1 MIRQQA
7 DSSIDFSPAAFYNR
21 DPFRLMFPASRAGEA
36 AVTLLSTS
44 SFQKHRE
51 RWIIPIVV
59 MRFSV
64 LSFMRNRDL
73 HTAATLAFYGVFALI
88 PLCLA
93 VMFLLSQFFVSSQP
107 VSRAIEHL
115 IIQIVPQYYEII
127 LREVFSLA
135 EKKALGFIGL
145 IPLLWAIVPL
155 VSTIRAGFIN
165 VFKTQRTAGFVREKL
180 IDFLAVLLFLLLF
193 IGLVGGEI
201 LYASA
206 LGNYLDQKSGLP
218 SLLNAVVPPM
228 AGALF
233 LALFFLVFS
242 PVRLEGWNILVSA
255 IFTAVLWSVVRPLFV
270 AFLQYNPDYG
280 FTFGSLKA
288 IFVLVIWV
296 YYTFAVILFGTELL
310 ANIRRREALLL
321 SRLFEDRK
329 SVAAPFPVVPS
340 RFIRSHEPG
349 EVIFEEDSTGREM
362 FYILSGSVRILKKGR
377 LLREMVA
384 GDFFGEMAMLIQVPR
399 TATAVA
405 AAPDTRLV
413 AISESNLE
421 TILRENPAIVVS
433 FLKEMSGRLRSVNEK
448 VEDLSE
454 SRGNR
459 EGKGDA

>member
-1 MIRQQA
+1 M
-7 DSSIDFSPAAFYNR
+7 
-21 DPFRLMFPASRAGEA
+21 
-36 AVTLLSTS
+36 TLLSTS
-44 SFQKHRE
+44 FFQRHRD
-51 RWIIPIVV
+51 RWITPIVV
-59 MRFSV
+59 VRFSV
-64 LSFMRNRDL
+64 LSFLRNRDL

-93 VMFLLSQFFVSSQP
+93 VMFLLSQFFVSSQR
-107 VSRAIEHL
+107 VSRGIEHL

-135 EKKALGFIGL
+135 ETKIVGFIGL

-165 VFKTQRTAGFVREKL
+165 VFKTERTAGFVREKL

-193 IGLVGGEI
+193 LGLVGGEI
-201 LYASA
+201 LYATA
-206 LGNYLDQKSGLP
+206 LGDYLDQKSGLP
-218 SLLNAVVPPM
+218 SLLNTVVPPL

-255 IFTAVLWSVVRPLFV
+255 IFTAGLWSFVRPLFV

-280 FTFGSLKA
+280 LTFGSLKA
-288 IFVLVIWV
+288 IFVLIVWV

-310 ANIRRREALLL
+310 ANVRRREALLL
-321 SRLFEDRK
+321 SRFFEDRK
-329 SVAAPFPVVPS
+329 SAAADFPMVPS

-349 EVIFEEDSTGREM
+349 EVIFEEDSLGREM
-362 FYILSGSVRILKKGR
+362 FYILSGSVQILKKGH
-377 LLREMVA
+377 LLGEMVS
-384 GDFFGEMAMLIQVPR
+384 GEYFGEMAMLIQAPR
-399 TATAVA
+399 TAAAVA

-413 AISESNLE
+413 VISESNLE
-421 TILRENPAIVVS
+421 TILRENPKIVVS

-448 VEDLSE
+448 MENLSE
-454 SRGNR
+454 SR
-459 EGKGDA
+459 ESEEEKGLP

>member
-218 SLLNAVVPPM
+218 SLLNTAVPPM

-433 FLKEMSGRLRSVNEK
+433 FLKEMSGRLRSINEK

-459 EGKGDA
+459 EGKEDA

>member
-1 MIRQQA
+1 M
-7 DSSIDFSPAAFYNR
+7 SPDPRHR
-21 DPFRLMFPASRAGEA
+21 D
-36 AVTLLSTS
+36 
-44 SFQKHRE
+44 
-51 RWIIPIVV
+51 RWITPIVV
-59 MRFSV
+59 VRFSV

-73 HTAATLAFYGVFALI
+73 QAAATLAFYGMFALI

-93 VMFLLSQFFVSSQP
+93 VMFLLSQFFVSSQR

-127 LREVFSLA
+127 LREVFILA
-135 EKKALGFIGL
+135 ETKTFGFIGFVL
-145 IPLLWAIVPL
+145 LLWSLVPL

-165 VFKTQRTAGFVREKL
+165 VFKTERTAGFVREKL
-180 IDFLAVLLFLLLF
+180 IDFGSVLLFLLLF

-201 LYASA
+201 FYATA
-206 LGNYLDQKSGLP
+206 LGDFLDQKSGFP
-218 SLLNAVVPPM
+218 SLLNAVVPPV
-228 AGALF
+228 AGTLF
-233 LALFFLVFS
+233 FALFFMVFC
-242 PVRLEGWNILVSA
+242 PVRLEWWNLFMSA
-255 IFTAVLWSVVRPLFV
+255 ILTAGLWSVVRPLFV

-280 FTFGSLKA
+280 LTFGSLKA

-329 SVAAPFPVVPS
+329 SGASAFPLVPS

-349 EVIFEEDSTGREM
+349 EVIFEEDSAGREM
-362 FYILSGSVRILKKGR
+362 FYILSGSVRIFKKRHLLK
-377 LLREMVA
+377 EM
-384 GDFFGEMAMLIQVPR
+384 GPGEYFGEMAMLLQIPR
-399 TATAVA
+399 TAAAVA

-421 TILRENPAIVVS
+421 TILRENPKIVVS

-448 VEDLSE
+448 VDDISKRKEIQ
-454 SRGNR
+454 
-459 EGKGDA
+459 

>member
-1 MIRQQA
+1 MIRQQT

-218 SLLNAVVPPM
+218 SLLNAAVPPM

>member
-1 MIRQQA
+1 
-7 DSSIDFSPAAFYNR
+7 
-21 DPFRLMFPASRAGEA
+21 MFPASRAGEA
-36 AVTLLSTS
+36 AVTPLSTS
-44 SFQKHRE
+44 PFQRHRD
-51 RWIIPIVV
+51 RWITPIVV
-59 MRFSV
+59 VRFSV
-64 LSFMRNRDL
+64 LSFVRNRDL

-93 VMFLLSQFFVSSQP
+93 VMFLLSQFFVSSQ
-107 VSRAIEHL
+107 RASQAVEHL

-127 LREVFSLA
+127 LREVFILA
-135 EKKALGFIGL
+135 ETKTFGFIGFIL
-145 IPLLWAIVPL
+145 LLWSIVPL

-165 VFKTQRTAGFVREKL
+165 VFKTERTAGFFREKL
-180 IDFLAVLLFLLLF
+180 IDFGSVLLFLLLF

-201 LYASA
+201 LYSTA
-206 LGNYLDQKSGLP
+206 LGDYLDQNSGFP
-218 SLLNAVVPPM
+218 SLMNALVPPL

-233 LALFFLVFS
+233 LAFFFMVFS
-242 PVRLEGWNILVSA
+242 PVRLEWWNILVSA
-255 IFTAVLWSVVRPLFV
+255 MLTAGLWSVVRPLFV

-280 FTFGSLKA
+280 LTFGSLKA
-288 IFVLVIWV
+288 IFVLVVWV

-321 SRLFEDRK
+321 SRFFEDRK
-329 SVAAPFPVVPS
+329 SGAAPFPAVPS

-349 EVIFEEDSTGREM
+349 EVIFEEDSQGREM
-362 FYILSGSVRILKKGR
+362 FYILSGSVRIFKKGN
-377 LLREMVA
+377 LLKEMVA
-384 GDFFGEMAMLIQVPR
+384 GDYFGEMAMLIQVPR

-421 TILRENPAIVVS
+421 TILRENPTIVVS
-433 FLKEMSGRLRSVNEK
+433 FLKEMSGRLRSINQK
-448 VEDLSE
+448 MEDLSE

>member
-1 MIRQQA
+1 M
-7 DSSIDFSPAAFYNR
+7 
-21 DPFRLMFPASRAGEA
+21 
-36 AVTLLSTS
+36 TLLSTS
-44 SFQKHRE
+44 PFQRHRD
-51 RWIIPIVV
+51 RWITPIVV
-59 MRFSV
+59 VRFSV
-64 LSFMRNRDL
+64 LSFLRNRDL

-93 VMFLLSQFFVSSQP
+93 VMFLLSQFFVSSQR
-107 VSRAIEHL
+107 VSRGIEHL

-135 EKKALGFIGL
+135 ETKTVGFIGL

-165 VFKTQRTAGFVREKL
+165 VFKTERTAGFVREKL

-201 LYASA
+201 LYATA
-206 LGNYLDQKSGLP
+206 LGDYMDQKSGLP
-218 SLLNAVVPPM
+218 SLLNTVVPPL

-233 LALFFLVFS
+233 LAFFFLVFS

-255 IFTAVLWSVVRPLFV
+255 IFTAGLWSFIRPLFV

-280 FTFGSLKA
+280 LTFGSLKA
-288 IFVLVIWV
+288 IFVLIVWV

-321 SRLFEDRK
+321 SRFFEDRK
-329 SVAAPFPVVPS
+329 SDEAPFPVVPS

-349 EVIFEEDSTGREM
+349 EVIFEEGSQGREM
-362 FYILSGSVRILKKGR
+362 FYIVSGSVRIFKKGH

-384 GDFFGEMAMLIQVPR
+384 GDYFGEMAMLIQVPR

-421 TILRENPAIVVS
+421 TILRENPKIVVS

-448 VEDLSE
+448 VDDCSE
-454 SRGNR
+454 RK
-459 EGKGDA
+459 EIP

>member
-1 MIRQQA
+1 M
-7 DSSIDFSPAAFYNR
+7 
-21 DPFRLMFPASRAGEA
+21 
-36 AVTLLSTS
+36 TLLSTS
-44 SFQKHRE
+44 PFQRHRD
-51 RWIIPIVV
+51 RWITPIVV
-59 MRFSV
+59 VRFSV
-64 LSFMRNRDL
+64 LSFLRNRDL

-93 VMFLLSQFFVSSQP
+93 VMFLLSQFFVSSQR
-107 VSRAIEHL
+107 VSRGIEHL
-115 IIQIVPQYYEII
+115 IIQIVPQHYEII

-135 EKKALGFIGL
+135 ETKTVGFIGL

-165 VFKTQRTAGFVREKL
+165 VFKTERAAGFVREKL

-201 LYASA
+201 LYATA
-206 LGNYLDQKSGLP
+206 LGDYMDQKSGLP
-218 SLLNAVVPPM
+218 SLLNTVVPPL
-228 AGALF
+228 AGALY

-255 IFTAVLWSVVRPLFV
+255 IFTAGLWSFVRPLFV

-280 FTFGSLKA
+280 LTFGSLKA
-288 IFVLVIWV
+288 IFVLIVWV

-321 SRLFEDRK
+321 SRFFEDRK
-329 SVAAPFPVVPS
+329 SDEAPFPVVPS

-362 FYILSGSVRILKKGR
+362 FYILSGSVRILKKGH

-384 GDFFGEMAMLIQVPR
+384 GDYFGEMAMLSQVPR
-399 TATAVA
+399 TAAAVA

-421 TILRENPAIVVS
+421 TILRENPKIVVS

-448 VEDLSE
+448 VDNCSE
-454 SRGNR
+454 RK
-459 EGKGDA
+459 EIP